1 MRIDKLLANM
11 GYGTRKE
18 VKTMLKGGSVRV
30 NGNVEKNGKTHVDP
44 ENDQITLLGEVI
56 EYREYIYLMM
66 NKPGDLVSATE
77 DANDMTVV
85 DILQPEDQV
94 FKPFPVGRL
103 DKDTEG
109 LLLITNDGKLSHQLT
124 SPKKDVGKTY
134 FARIDGK
141 VEEEDIARFSE
152 GVELDD
158 GYVTRPASLTI
169 LSSDTISEIELTI
182 TEGKFHQVKRMFESV
197 DKKVTYLKR
206 IKMGE
211 LELDSSLELGEYREL
226 QDEELKY
233 LFSITNS
240 G

>member
-18 VKTMLKGGSVRV
+18 VKTLLKGGSVRV
-30 NGNVEKNGKTHVDP
+30 NGKAEKNGKTHVDP
-44 ENDQITLLGEVI
+44 KNDQITLLGEVI

-134 FARIDGK
+134 FARIEGQ
-141 VEEEDIARFSE
+141 VEEGDIARFAE

-158 GYVTRPASLTI
+158 GYVTKPASLTI

-197 DKKVTYLKR
+197 DKRVTYLKR

-211 LELDSSLELGEYREL
+211 LDLDSSLELGEYREL
-226 QDEELKY
+226 QDEELEY